1 MVLLFEALM
10 RVLEA
15 GLGHLA
21 LVGSGVFLGHALGG
35 GEGMAHLHR
44 WLVRRARKGERI
56 WDGCFLGPLISAPV
70 QGWLR
75 DRKFLSLSL
84 LLGL

>member
-1 MVLLFEALM
+1 MAAARSACLVILQVMVLLFEALV

-21 LVGSGVFLGHALGG
+21 LVGNAVFLGHALGG

-44 WLVRRARKGERI
+44 WLVRRAGRGERT
-56 WDGCFLGPLISAPV
+56 
-70 QGWLR
+70 
-75 DRKFLSLSL
+75 
-84 LLGL
+84 